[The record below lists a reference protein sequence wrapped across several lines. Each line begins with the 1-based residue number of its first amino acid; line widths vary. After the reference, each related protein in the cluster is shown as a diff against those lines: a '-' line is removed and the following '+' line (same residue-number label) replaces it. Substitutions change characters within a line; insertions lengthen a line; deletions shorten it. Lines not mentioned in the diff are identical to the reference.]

1 MYSPK
6 PAPYLSSDPKA
17 VVGSLNQL
25 STYVADELQSVA
37 GAASD
42 PVNFLQ
48 LNVLHV
54 APEKPRDGQ
63 VVCADGT
70 DWQPLGAGGGFF
82 GYFGGAWVKLN
93 N

>member
-1 MYSPK
+1 MYQPK
-6 PAPYLSSDPKA
+6 PPPFDAKGLTA
-17 VVGSLNQL
+17 
-25 STYVADELQSVA
+25 YVYEELQAISQSQGERV
-37 GAASD
+37 D
-42 PVNFLQ
+42 LMQ

-54 APEKPRDGQ
+54 EPTKRRAGMI
-63 VVCADGT
+63 VCADGT